1 MPLTVGKH
9 AKLSIM
15 NFKCKQLNIID
26 DPDFGC
32 TIEFSN
38 TIDEH
43 KEDLTIEEL
52 INPTKKY
59 LLIQRSYP
67 ELEFENDWYTIETSE
82 TDIDFSQK
90 DNMYVKLSQKE
101 FEIYCSGVTIVIGL
115 KLSDKEYSKLNK
127 ILRTRFKNKVVMMKE

>member
-1 MPLTVGKH
+1 M
-9 AKLSIM
+9 M
-15 NFKCKQLNIID
+15 NFKCKQLNITD

-32 TIEFSN
+32 TIEFSD

-67 ELEFENDWYTIETSE
+67 ELEFENDWYSIETSE
-82 TDIDFSQK
+82 IDIDFNQK
-90 DNMYVKLSQKE
+90 DKMYVKLCHKE
-101 FEIYCSGVTIVIGL
+101 FEIYCAGITINIGL
-115 KLSDKEYSKLNK
+115 ELSDREYSNLELIIK
-127 ILRTRFKNKVVMMKE
+127 TRFKDKVVIMSE